1 MADLSSIRQTTDN
14 SGNAI
19 AAAYAPANLTAGND
33 TQGLAGRTII
43 VNVAKTNITSA
54 ELGTIV
60 TAIQRGGLNT
70 KNATNGDDAFVV
82 AGITTPT
89 GAAFSSGVTDNVV
102 LALQGTGT
110 FTADDANAYGITAD
124 SGAVTTILADFLG
137 LQS

>member
-19 AAAYAPANLTAGND
+19 TAAYVPANLTAGND
-33 TQGLAGRTII
+33 TQGLAGRTLI
-43 VNVAKTNITSA
+43 VNVAKTDITAA
-54 ELGTIV
+54 ELSTIV
-60 TAIQRGGLNT
+60 TYIQAGKRT
-70 KNATNGDDAFVV
+70 SGDDTTSDAFVV

-89 GAAFSSGVTDNVV
+89 GAAFVSGTTDNVV

-110 FTADDANAYGITAD
+110 FTTDASNAYGV
-124 SGAVTTILADFLG
+124 SGAATTILADFLG

>member
-19 AAAYAPANLTAGND
+19 AAAYASANLTAGNN
-33 TQGLAGRTII
+33 TQGVAGRTLI
-43 VNVAKTNITSA
+43 VNIAKTNITAA
-54 ELGTIV
+54 ELSTIV
-60 TAIQRGGLNT
+60 TYIQAGKRT
-70 KNATNGDDAFVV
+70 SGDDTTSDAFVV

-110 FTADDANAYGITAD
+110 FTTDASDAYGVT
-124 SGAVTTILADFLG
+124 GAATTVLADFKG
-137 LQS
+137 LQV

>member
-19 AAAYAPANLTAGND
+19 AAAYASANLTAGND
-33 TQGLAGRTII
+33 TQGLAGRTLI
-43 VNVAKTNITSA
+43 VNIAKTDITAA
-54 ELGTIV
+54 ELSTIV
-60 TAIQRGGLNT
+60 TYIQAGKRT
-70 KNATNGDDAFVV
+70 SGDDTTSDAFVV

-89 GAAFSSGVTDNVV
+89 GAAFVSGTTDNVV

-110 FTADDANAYGITAD
+110 FTTDASNAYGVT
-124 SGAVTTILADFLG
+124 GAATTILADFLG

>member
-19 AAAYAPANLTAGND
+19 AAAYVPANVTAGND
-33 TQGLAGRTII
+33 TQGLAGRTLI
-43 VNVAKTNITSA
+43 VNVAKTDITAA
-54 ELGTIV
+54 ELSTIV
-60 TAIQRGGLNT
+60 TYIQAGKRT
-70 KNATNGDDAFVV
+70 SGDDTTSDAFVV

-89 GAAFSSGVTDNVV
+89 GAAFVSGTTDNVV

-110 FTADDANAYGITAD
+110 FTTDASNAYGVT
-124 SGAVTTILADFLG
+124 GAATTILADFLG

>member
-19 AAAYAPANLTAGND
+19 AAAYASANLTAGND
-33 TQGLAGRTII
+33 TQGLAGRTLI
-43 VNVAKTNITSA
+43 VNVAKTDITAA
-54 ELGTIV
+54 ELSTIV
-60 TAIQRGGLNT
+60 TYIQAGKRT
-70 KNATNGDDAFVV
+70 SGDDTTSDAFVV

-89 GAAFSSGVTDNVV
+89 GAAFVSGTTDNVV

-110 FTADDANAYGITAD
+110 FTTDASNAYGV
-124 SGAVTTILADFLG
+124 SGAATTILADFLG

>member
-19 AAAYAPANLTAGND
+19 AAAYASANLTAGND
-33 TQGLAGRTII
+33 TQGLAGRTVI
-43 VNVAKTNITSA
+43 VNIAKTDITAA
-54 ELGTIV
+54 ELSTIV
-60 TAIQRGGLNT
+60 TYIQAGKRT
-70 KNATNGDDAFVV
+70 SGDDTTSDAFVV

-89 GAAFSSGVTDNVV
+89 GAAFVSGTTDNVV

-110 FTADDANAYGITAD
+110 FTTDASNAYGV
-124 SGAVTTILADFLG
+124 SGAATTILADFLG

>member
-14 SGNAI
+14 AGAAI
-19 AAAYAPANLTAGND
+19 AAAYASANLTAGND
-33 TQGLAGRTII
+33 TQGLAGRTLI
-43 VNVAKTNITSA
+43 VNIAKTDITAA
-54 ELGTIV
+54 ELSTIV
-60 TAIQRGGLNT
+60 TYIQAGKRTTGADT
-70 KNATNGDDAFVV
+70 TSDAFVV

>member
-1 MADLSSIRQTTDN
+1 MADLSSVRQTTDN

-33 TQGLAGRTII
+33 TQGLAGRTVI
-43 VNVAKTNITSA
+43 VNIAKTNITAA
-54 ELGTIV
+54 ELSTIV
-60 TAIQRGGLNT
+60 TYIQAGKRT
-70 KNATNGDDAFVV
+70 SGDDTTSDAFVV

-89 GAAFSSGVTDNVV
+89 GAAFESGVTDNVV

-110 FTADDANAYGITAD
+110 FTTDASNAYGV
-124 SGAVTTILADFLG
+124 SGAATTILADFLG

>member
-19 AAAYAPANLTAGND
+19 AAAYVPANVTAGND
-33 TQGLAGRTII
+33 TQGLAGRTLI
-43 VNVAKTNITSA
+43 VNVAKTDITAA
-54 ELGTIV
+54 ELSTIV
-60 TAIQRGGLNT
+60 TYIQAGKRT
-70 KNATNGDDAFVV
+70 SGDDTTSDAFVV

-89 GAAFSSGVTDNVV
+89 GAAFVSGTTDNVV

-110 FTADDANAYGITAD
+110 FTTDASNAYGV
-124 SGAVTTILADFLG
+124 SGAATTILADFLG

>member
-19 AAAYAPANLTAGND
+19 AAAYASANLTAGND
-33 TQGLAGRTII
+33 TQGLAGRTLI
-43 VNVAKTNITSA
+43 VNIAKTDITA
-54 ELGTIV
+54 TELSTIV
-60 TAIQRGGLNT
+60 TYIQAGKRT
-70 KNATNGDDAFVV
+70 SGDDTTSDAFVV

-89 GAAFSSGVTDNVV
+89 GAAFVSGTTDNVV

-110 FTADDANAYGITAD
+110 FTTDASNAYGVT
-124 SGAVTTILADFLG
+124 GAATTILADFLG

>member
-1 MADLSSIRQTTDN
+1 MADLTSIRQTTDN

-19 AAAYAPANLTAGND
+19 AAAYVPANLTAGND

-43 VNVAKTNITSA
+43 VNIAKTNITAA
-54 ELGTIV
+54 ELTTIV
-60 TAIQRGGLNT
+60 QAIKRGGLNT
-70 KNATNGDDAFVV
+70 KNATNGDDAFTV

-110 FTADDANAYGITAD
+110 FTADDADAYGVT
-124 SGAVTTILADFLG
+124 GAVTTILGDFLG

>member
-1 MADLSSIRQTTDN
+1 MADLTSIRQTTNN

-33 TQGLAGRTII
+33 TQGLAGRTLI
-43 VNVAKTNITSA
+43 VNIAKTDITAA
-54 ELGTIV
+54 ELSTIV
-60 TAIQRGGLNT
+60 TYIQAGKRT
-70 KNATNGDDAFVV
+70 SGDDTTSDAFVV

-89 GAAFSSGVTDNVV
+89 GAAFVSGTTDNVV

-110 FTADDANAYGITAD
+110 FTTDASNAYGVT
-124 SGAVTTILADFLG
+124 GAATTILADFLG

>member
-1 MADLSSIRQTTDN
+1 MADLLSIRQTTDN

-33 TQGLAGRTII
+33 TQGLAGRTLI
-43 VNVAKTNITSA
+43 VNIAKTDITAA
-54 ELGTIV
+54 ELSTIV
-60 TAIQRGGLNT
+60 TYIQAGKRT
-70 KNATNGDDAFVV
+70 SGDDTTSDAFVV

-89 GAAFSSGVTDNVV
+89 GAAFVSGTTDNVV

-110 FTADDANAYGITAD
+110 FTTDASNAYGVT
-124 SGAVTTILADFLG
+124 GAATTILADFLG

>member
-19 AAAYAPANLTAGND
+19 AAAYASANLTAGND
-33 TQGLAGRTII
+33 TQGLAGRTLI
-43 VNVAKTNITSA
+43 VNIAKTDITAA
-54 ELGTIV
+54 ELSTIV
-60 TAIQRGGLNT
+60 TYIQAGKRT
-70 KNATNGDDAFVV
+70 SGDDTTSDAFVV

-89 GAAFSSGVTDNVV
+89 GAAFVSGTTDNVV

-110 FTADDANAYGITAD
+110 FTTDASNAYGV
-124 SGAVTTILADFLG
+124 SGAATTILADFLG

>member
-19 AAAYAPANLTAGND
+19 AAAYASANLTAGND
-33 TQGLAGRTII
+33 TQGLAGRTLI
-43 VNVAKTNITSA
+43 VNIAKTDITAA
-54 ELGTIV
+54 ELSTIV
-60 TAIQRGGLNT
+60 TYIQAGKRTTGADT
-70 KNATNGDDAFVV
+70 TSDAFVV

-89 GAAFSSGVTDNVV
+89 GAAFVSGTTDNVV

-110 FTADDANAYGITAD
+110 FTTDASDAYGVT
-124 SGAVTTILADFLG
+124 GAATTILADFLG